1 MAPVSVL
8 CLLPRLQYHGSIPQR
23 LHLGSPVQSHRA
35 MDLYRAA
42 SDSLCSLQSI
52 GTMERGVSSV
62 LVNPKN
68 PHSVQLRQFGDENG
82 QQGHGVDHKMGLI
95 VFGVEAGEDV

>member
-1 MAPVSVL
+1 MYV
-8 CLLPRLQYHGSIPQR
+8 CLLHKFQYHGSSPHRLDFDGPLQR
-23 LHLGSPVQSHRA
+23 RRA
-35 MDLYRAA
+35 MAFYTRAA
-42 SDSLCSLQSI
+42 SDSMCSI
-52 GTMERGVSSV
+52 RVHEHRGEGAVSSV
-62 LVNPKN
+62 LVNSKD